1 MSYVP
6 LKKLAACLPVS
17 FLFQCRSCSAYW
29 SLTFL
34 IFSPPLQNF
43 RVFFL
48 TEFVS
53 FFCLSVFYPS
63 LLLFLCYSRQPGRKR
78 DSRGFLLFCFAFL
91 FVCFLFF
98 FPLKVLVAKM
108 TVTWTSISRKQ
119 YIVRLH
125 AGLTRIK
132 KSFHIGC
139 PVVRTERVRS
149 RDYQTLGS
157 LLLPRYNYSMIQ
169 SVKRQINNCQNDSV
183 LVSVI

>member
-1 MSYVP
+1 MQHTFFLYVFLSLLSHDHNMKLSRYSFYEGNVVCS

-98 FPLKVLVAKM
+98 SSKSPCGQDDRNMDVYQQKTVHRQVAC
-108 TVTWTSISRKQ
+108 
-119 YIVRLH
+119 RL
-125 AGLTRIK
+125 
-132 KSFHIGC
+132 
-139 PVVRTERVRS
+139 
-149 RDYQTLGS
+149 
-157 LLLPRYNYSMIQ
+157 
-169 SVKRQINNCQNDSV
+169 DSN
-183 LVSVI
+183 